1 MNSKRAGRPRSPKP
15 RAAGR
20 NFFHET
26 LCGKDQL
33 VRLCMDRNLIRNRQ
47 FLFSATAL
55 EECGRMV
62 GGWAKSI
69 GGSTSGG
76 EGAGV
81 RSRNAC

>member
-1 MNSKRAGRPRSPKP
+1 
-15 RAAGR
+15 
-20 NFFHET
+20 
-26 LCGKDQL
+26 
-33 VRLCMDRNLIRNRQ
+33 MDRNLIRNRQ